1 MTDFTIED
9 VRRILRDVAGADER
23 VDLDADI
30 AATSFADLGYDS
42 LALLEATARLQ
53 RELSIRLPDDA
64 VLAVSTPGQ
73 LVDLVSS
80 TRAGALS

>member
-1 MTDFTIED
+1 M
-9 VRRILRDVAGADER
+9 
-23 VDLDADI
+23 DLDGDI

-73 LVDLVSS
+73 LIDLVSS

>member
-23 VDLDADI
+23 VDLDGDI

-53 RELSIRLPDDA
+53 RDLSIRLPDDA

-73 LVDLVSS
+73 LIDLVSS

>member
-23 VDLDADI
+23 ADLDGDFAE
-30 AATSFADLGYDS
+30 TSFADLGYDS

-53 RELSIRLPDDA
+53 RDLSIRLPDDA

-73 LVDLVSS
+73 LIDLVSS

>member
-23 VDLDADI
+23 VDLAGDI
-30 AATSFADLGYDS
+30 ADTSFADLGYDS

-53 RELSIRLPDDA
+53 RDLSIRLPDDA

-73 LVDLVSS
+73 LIDLVSS